1 LWLLLGST
9 FRSVGSFLRR
19 YGAVLWLVL
28 ILGFAIG
35 FGLRQ
40 RDELA
45 HVVATLRGAD
55 PRWLTALILLELA
68 ILALIAATYQTLLHR
83 LGHTVCLRSLVGVHL
98 HRVVVGTVTPV
109 GGPSSML
116 VFIHKLR
123 QRGVQPADALLAV
136 SIKSVIGNAAF
147 LLLLLPVLLVQEPSP
162 LLIIG
167 TLGLVLLVAAMAGA
181 LALVLRRA
189 EPPRW
194 LVRRLPRRS
203 LRFVAQVRRHDLDIR
218 ALIEPFS
225 YLLMT
230 KIAGAAMLAIAL
242 RAVGYQT
249 EITVPLI
256 AYVVGMVFLLVAP
269 VFGGFGFVD
278 ISIAVALQR
287 LGVPAPAAIGAT
299 LLCRVGEL
307 WLPLLAGIVLHLS
320 ETALPGRTMQSS
332 AAPVA
337 GD

>member
-1 LWLLLGST
+1 MRHSI
-9 FRSVGSFLRR
+9 RSIGSFLRR
-19 YGAVLWLVL
+19 YGALLWLLL
-28 ILGFAIG
+28 ILGFAVG

-40 RDELA
+40 RDELGHIA
-45 HVVATLRGAD
+45 ATLRGAD
-55 PRWLTALILLELA
+55 PRWLTALVLLELA
-68 ILALIAATYQTLLHR
+68 ILALIAATYQVLLHR
-83 LGHTVCLRSLVGVHL
+83 LGHAVRLRSLVGVHL

-123 QRGVQPADALLAV
+123 QRGVRPADALLAV
-136 SIKSVIGNAAF
+136 SIKSVIGNVAF
-147 LLLLLPVLLVQEPSP
+147 LLLLLPVLVVQEPSP
-162 LLIIG
+162 FLIVG

-181 LALVLRRA
+181 LALVLRRGK
-189 EPPRW
+189 PPRW
-194 LVRRLPRRS
+194 LTSRLPRRA
-203 LRFVAQVRRHDLDIR
+203 LRFVAQVRRHELDVR
-218 ALIEPFS
+218 GLIEPFS
-225 YLLMT
+225 YLLTT

-242 RAVGYQT
+242 RAVGHHT
-249 EITVPLI
+249 EIQIPLI

-278 ISIAVALQR
+278 VSIAVALER

-307 WLPLLAGIVLHLS
+307 WLPLLGGIALHVW
-320 ETALPGRTMQSS
+320 ETPLLRRASPT
-332 AAPVA
+332 APAPIA